1 MVASEMYQEQEEIFE
16 LGDFRCY
23 VAKKKTRWYKSL
35 STGGVWLSERTL
47 KKCSPSTSE
56 SPD

>member
-23 VAKKKTRWYKSL
+23 VAKKNKMVQELKYWRRMAF
-35 STGGVWLSERTL
+35 RTNA
-47 KKCSPSTSE
+47 
-56 SPD
+56 